1 MKGSV
6 MKTSI
11 LLLEDDQQLSDTV
24 KQFLNYQGYEVFCAY
39 DGLQAEDLA
48 YEKQI
53 DLMLLDVKVPHQNGF
68 DFLQTLR
75 EKGVQTPAIF
85 ITSLNAVDDVTRG
98 FDIGCDD
105 YIRKPFALKELQV
118 RVEALL
124 KRRYGTYEEKI
135 DLGEGL
141 FFDTKENLL
150 TQDNQRVPLRTK
162 EATLL
167 SLFLTY
173 PNELLTYDKIFEH
186 LWEYDEE
193 PSAGSLRAYVKTV
206 RTFLG
211 KDNIETI
218 KNIGYRFVKE

>member
-1 MKGSV
+1 MKA
-6 MKTSI
+6 SI
-11 LLLEDDQQLSDTV
+11 LLLEDDQQLSDTM
-24 KQFLNYQGYEVFCAY
+24 KQFLHYQGYEVFCAY

-53 DLMLLDVKVPHQNGF
+53 DLMLLDIKVPHQDGF

-85 ITSLNAVDDVTRG
+85 ITSLNSVDDVTHG

-124 KRRYGTYEEKI
+124 KRRYGTHEEKI

-150 TQDNQRVPLRTK
+150 TQDNQRVPLKTK

-173 PNELLTYDKIFEH
+173 PNELLTYDKIFEY

-218 KNIGYRFVKE
+218 KNVGYRFVKE

>member
-1 MKGSV
+1 MKA
-6 MKTSI
+6 SI

-24 KQFLNYQGYEVFCAY
+24 KQFLQYQGYEVFCAY
-39 DGLQAEDLA
+39 DGLQAQDLA

-53 DLMLLDVKVPHQNGF
+53 DLMLLDIKVPHQDGF

-75 EKGVQTPAIF
+75 DKNVQTPAIF
-85 ITSLNAVDDVTRG
+85 ITSLNSVEDVTRG

-105 YIRKPFALKELQV
+105 YIRKPFALKELLA
-118 RVEALL
+118 RMEALL
-124 KRRYGTYEEKI
+124 KRRYGTYAEKI

-141 FFDTKENLL
+141 LFDIKENLL
-150 TQDNQRVPLRTK
+150 TQDNQRVPLKTK
-162 EATLL
+162 EAKLL
-167 SLFLTY
+167 SLFLEY

-193 PSAGSLRAYVKTV
+193 PSAGSLRSYVKTA

-218 KNIGYRFVKE
+218 KNVGYRFVKE